1 MTHPFVRAAAFAVL
15 AMILL
20 AVLSVVVFLVAL
32 GMPGGA
38 NGLAVF
44 QAEAAKMAPRVDLIL
59 GGLIML
65 GCGWLAARPFAGGAA
80 LRVAAIMAAVYIAID
95 VLIVVLF
102 GDVQAMS
109 VGTTGL
115 SYAVKTV
122 AALIGGFVAGRSPAV
137 PIETV
142 SLDKE

>member
-1 MTHPFVRAAAFAVL
+1 
-15 AMILL
+15 
-20 AVLSVVVFLVAL
+20 
-32 GMPGGA
+32 
-38 NGLAVF
+38 
-44 QAEAAKMAPRVDLIL
+44 
-59 GGLIML
+59 ML

-80 LRVAAIMAAVYIAID
+80 MRVAAIMAAVYIAID

>member
-1 MTHPFVRAAAFAVL
+1 MAMTNLFVRAAAFAVL

-20 AVLSVVVFLVAL
+20 AVLSVVVFLVVL

-38 NGLAVF
+38 NALATF
-44 QAEAAKMAPRVDLIL
+44 QTEAAKMAPQVDLIL

-65 GCGWLAARPFAGGAA
+65 GCGWLAGRAYAGGDA
-80 LRVAAIMAAVYIAID
+80 LRVAALMAVIYIALD
-95 VLIVVLF
+95 VAIVFVF
-102 GDVQAMS
+102 GDVSAMA

-122 AALIGGFVAGRSPAV
+122 AALIGGFVAGRTPAAAE
-137 PIETV
+137 PA
-142 SLDKE
+142 SGG